1 MPLTKAPKR
10 RLRKGVEKKNTAI
23 STSGHSPSQPPTLP
37 LELQQRVLDAFRDA
51 FSDST
56 SSPLHDTI
64 QEIKQHLFNRDFGA
78 AFGSSVYREAYA
90 TRWSPTRALTY
101 LEILCSQPAI
111 SILLLET
118 SSAKENNSELS
129 RLTAGL
135 SMSDGVSAHQ
145 DASPQCR
152 RIVNIGSGGGAEL
165 VALAGTLHHLN
176 IQSEMQHNADDHQRT
191 SSAFFDCLFVDIADW
206 SLVLQKLHTNV
217 VDSFSLAI
225 QDMSVT
231 RKSTNIPNGKAPKI
245 ATTVVQQDIL
255 EAWSDEFEA
264 TLTGACL
271 VTIMFTL
278 NELYNSSMASTTRML
293 LSLTSLL
300 EPGAILLV
308 VDSPG
313 SYSTVSLEKA
323 PDTVNDS
330 SATAEPNVSS
340 KRYPMHWLLDHTLL
354 ETATVKDS
362 QDEPRKQWKTLDSQ
376 ESQWFRL
383 SPQLKYPLDLED
395 MRYQMHVYQKL

>member
-10 RLRKGVEKKNTAI
+10 RLRKGVEKKDTAI
-23 STSGHSPSQPPTLP
+23 TTSGHSSSQPPTLP

-56 SSPLHDTI
+56 SSPLPDTI

-90 TRWSPTRALTY
+90 ARWSPTRALTY

-111 SILLLET
+111 SILLHGT
-118 SSAKENNSELS
+118 SSAKEDNHELQ
-129 RLTAGL
+129 RLTTGL
-135 SMSDGVSAHQ
+135 SMNDGVSVHQ

-152 RIVNIGSGGGAEL
+152 RIINIGSGGGAEL
-165 VALAGTLHHLN
+165 VALAGTLHQSSN
-176 IQSEMQHNADDHQRT
+176 QSELYHNTDGHLRT
-191 SSAFFDCLFVDIADW
+191 PSAFFDCVFVDIADW
-206 SLVLQKLHTNV
+206 SLVLHKLEANV
-217 VDSFSLAI
+217 VNSFSLDT
-225 QDMSVT
+225 QDTSVT
-231 RKSTNIPNGKAPKI
+231 RKTTNIPNGKATNI

-271 VTIMFTL
+271 VTILFTL
-278 NELYNSSMASTTRML
+278 NELYSSSMASTTRML

-313 SYSTVSLEKA
+313 SYSTVSLGKA
-323 PDTVNDS
+323 PDTASDPSVK
-330 SATAEPNVSS
+330 AEPKLSS
-340 KRYPMHWLLDHTLL
+340 KKYPMHWLLDHTLL

-362 QDEPRKQWKTLDSQ
+362 QDKPRKQWKVLDSR

-383 SPQLKYPLDLED
+383 SPKLKYPLDLED
-395 MRYQMHVYQKL
+395 MRYQMHVYQRL